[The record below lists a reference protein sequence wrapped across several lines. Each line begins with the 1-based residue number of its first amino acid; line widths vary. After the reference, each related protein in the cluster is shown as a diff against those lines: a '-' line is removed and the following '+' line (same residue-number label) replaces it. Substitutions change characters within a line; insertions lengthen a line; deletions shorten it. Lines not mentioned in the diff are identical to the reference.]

1 MEQNEDTINEQNN
14 NKSADRLQSP
24 SPNNSYEYRKP
35 SIESNSS
42 YNKSDERR
50 VSKQDKEVNK
60 KH

>member
-1 MEQNEDTINEQNN
+1 MEQTEDSLNEQND
-14 NKSADRLQSP
+14 NKTADRLSP

-42 YNKSDERR
+42 YTKNDERR

-60 KH
+60 NL